1 MDGVRSYLISV
12 VAVSM
17 IAVLACAL
25 VRKGQMQKLVRF
37 TAGILVLLTAI
48 SPLLR
53 LDLRKLAD
61 RLQEA
66 ESAIAYDPSRI
77 AGSSR
82 EMLISLIKSN
92 TETYIEDK
100 AASLGATVQAEVAVS
115 GEEYPAPNSVVVTG
129 TLSAEQVQA
138 LEAYLEDAL
147 GIPRERQE
155 WKLYG

>member
-12 VAVSM
+12 VAAGM
-17 IAVLACAL
+17 IAVLACTL

-77 AGSSR
+77 TGSSR

-100 AASLGATVQAEVAVS
+100 AVSLGATVQAEVAVS
-115 GEEYPAPNSVVVTG
+115 GEEYPAPNGVVVTG